1 MNSSFVFATCVYVE
15 VIKGF
20 GLFAMGCKTMKM
32 AEPST
37 GEAQSSIFR
46 AEDIR
51 VMLNNYYILHY
62 PSR

>member
-1 MNSSFVFATCVYVE
+1 
-15 VIKGF
+15 
-20 GLFAMGCKTMKM
+20 MKM

-51 VMLNNYYILHY
+51 VMLNNYYIRIALSIKIIEQDSKKY
-62 PSR
+62 RTAADVKK